1 MLSRSIATAARMVP
15 ATRALRPRSHPLV
28 MLPSM
33 MQTVR
38 TYADSVIKVP
48 QMAESISEGTLKQF
62 SKSIGDYVEQD
73 EEIATIETDKID
85 VAVNATESGT
95 IKEFLVAEE
104 DTVTV
109 GQDLVRIEL
118 GGAPSGDKTEAPK
131 EESKEQLQTPE
142 SESKSESKPEPKQ
155 ESAPQ
160 PSKESAPAP
169 SKPEPPRQAEKKD
182 SKPQSTASSG
192 PSMGNREERRV
203 KMNRMRLRIAERLKQ
218 SQNTAASLTTFNE
231 VDMSNIMEFRKLYK
245 EDVLK
250 KTGVKLGFMS
260 AFSRAC
266 VLAMR
271 DLPAVNAS
279 IEGPNGGDTIVY
291 RDYVDI
297 SVAVA
302 TEKGLVTPVVRNV
315 ESMDMI
321 GIEQSI
327 ADMGKK
333 ARDNKLTIEDM
344 AGGTFTISN
353 GGVFGSL
360 MGTPIINLPQSAVLG
375 LHAIKERPVAV
386 NGKIEIRPMM
396 YLALTYDHRLLDGR
410 EAVQFLV
417 KVKEYIEDPR
427 RMLLL
432 VCRCMSCHAGIKSNE
447 IMSVPVSALFVI
459 DIQKDL
465 ASDDKTE
472 IPHAERI
479 RDAGEQI
486 LKVARGIAADPKPII
501 VFVQHEE
508 SPESGPLVKGSK
520 PWELVFENDPNNTRE
535 LLVSKNQRD
544 TFKSNPDL
552 AGLLR
557 SKGIQHIVAF
567 GIQSECC
574 VLETCKGALKAGFR
588 VTLLQGAHS
597 TYDTKNKEA
606 VQIEEDIE
614 SQLMAL
620 GASVTPWQT
629 AIGQW
634 ANTGVLG

>member
-1 MLSRSIATAARMVP
+1 MLSRSIATASRMVP
-15 ATRALRPRSHPLV
+15 ARVLRPRAHPLV
-28 MLPSM
+28 MLPAM

-62 SKSIGDYVEQD
+62 SKSIGDYVAQD

-85 VAVNATESGT
+85 VAVNATEAGT

-118 GGAPSGDKTEAPK
+118 GGEPSGDKKEAPK
-131 EESKEQLQTPE
+131 EEPKK
-142 SESKSESKPEPKQ
+142 SESESKPEPKQ
-155 ESAPQ
+155 ESAPE
-160 PSKESAPAP
+160 PKKEPAAAS
-169 SKPEPPRQAEKKD
+169 SKPEAPRQPEKKE
-182 SKPQSTASSG
+182 SKSESSASSG
-192 PSMGNREERRV
+192 SSMGNREERRV

-321 GIEQSI
+321 GIEESI

-417 KVKEYIEDPR
+417 KVKEYIE
-427 RMLLL
+427 
-432 VCRCMSCHAGIKSNE
+432 
-447 IMSVPVSALFVI
+447 
-459 DIQKDL
+459 
-465 ASDDKTE
+465 
-472 IPHAERI
+472 
-479 RDAGEQI
+479 
-486 LKVARGIAADPKPII
+486 
-501 VFVQHEE
+501 
-508 SPESGPLVKGSK
+508 
-520 PWELVFENDPNNTRE
+520 
-535 LLVSKNQRD
+535 
-544 TFKSNPDL
+544 
-552 AGLLR
+552 
-557 SKGIQHIVAF
+557 
-567 GIQSECC
+567 
-574 VLETCKGALKAGFR
+574 
-588 VTLLQGAHS
+588 
-597 TYDTKNKEA
+597 
-606 VQIEEDIE
+606 
-614 SQLMAL
+614 
-620 GASVTPWQT
+620 
-629 AIGQW
+629 
-634 ANTGVLG
+634 